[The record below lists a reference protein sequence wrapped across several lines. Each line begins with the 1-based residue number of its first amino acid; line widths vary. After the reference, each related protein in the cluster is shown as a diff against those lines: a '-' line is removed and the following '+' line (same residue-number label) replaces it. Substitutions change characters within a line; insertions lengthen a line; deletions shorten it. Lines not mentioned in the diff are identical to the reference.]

1 MSAAAAAE
9 RLVRDIPDFPEPGI
23 VYKDITP
30 LLADPAGFDAVL
42 TAMTTPW
49 ADIAVDVV
57 VGIEARGFIFGAAIA
72 RELGVGFVPIRKPG
86 KLPFMTTSVDY
97 GLEYGTDTLE
107 MHIDAISAG
116 QKVVVIDD
124 VLATGGTA
132 SAAVEL
138 IAGQGGDVA
147 GFGFLLELGFLDGR
161 SKLGGARIESLIAVG
176 DTAVGR
182 GE

>member
-9 RLVRDIPDFPEPGI
+9 RFIRDIPDFPEPGV

-30 LLADPAGFDAVL
+30 LLADPAAFDAAL

-49 ADIAVDVV
+49 ADAAVDVV

-72 RELGVGFVPIRKPG
+72 RALGVSFVLVRKPG
-86 KLPFMTTSVDY
+86 KLPFATASVDY

-107 MHIDAISAG
+107 MHTDAISAG

-132 SAAVEL
+132 SATVEL
-138 IAGQGGDVA
+138 VVGQGGDVV
-147 GFGFLLELGFLDGR
+147 GFGFLVELGFLDGR
-161 SKLGGARIESLIAVG
+161 SKLGGAHIESLILLGNTV
-176 DTAVGR
+176 VR
-182 GE
+182 GA